1 MHRLLKNLQNQQ
13 ARTTACRTPHTP
25 SVALPATFGS
35 ENDSAG
41 IAARSRRVKAQD
53 RARRPSSNG
62 RLPAPATASTMV
74 GKVNIGQLK
83 GLVLRKP
90 V

>member
-13 ARTTACRTPHTP
+13 ARTTACRMPHTP

-53 RARRPSSNG
+53 RARRPLLQRPFARSSYRFDHG
-62 RLPAPATASTMV
+62 R
-74 GKVNIGQLK
+74 
-83 GLVLRKP
+83 
-90 V
+90 